1 MENGGASGEG
11 GDDDPGEAL
20 SNTRWFLLEENDNFD
35 VMDDQVRNFSKI
47 SKICFVRFFDCDKGE
62 IDCFSTRRTPSW
74 TPSSTRATLPGRG
87 ATLWANFFFKK
98 KSENQSKIRI
108 WTGLHPLAV
117 PPLPDPAACLPPPD
131 GAADRPGHCPHRGGP
146 GHRLP
151 GRPHLQG
158 HLVRRSGEEE
168 AVGAGG
174 VSASCCCCFHCSSC
188 FWCPVV
194 DYVVFMCC

>member
-1 MENGGASGEG
+1 MGE
-11 GDDDPGEAL
+11 
-20 SNTRWFLLEENDNFD
+20 
-35 VMDDQVRNFSKI
+35 
-47 SKICFVRFFDCDKGE
+47 
-62 IDCFSTRRTPSW
+62 
-74 TPSSTRATLPGRG
+74 
-87 ATLWANFFFKK
+87 FFFKK

-151 GRPHLQG
+151 GRPRLQG

-174 VSASCCCCFHCSSC
+174 VSAYRDAVAVIVSPAFGILLLIMLFLC
-188 FWCPVV
+188 VV
-194 DYVVFMCC
+194 DDNNVVVVVVATASAITTTTTSVLVVVVAAVSMPLLYVYVQCKFSQSLV

>member
-11 GDDDPGEAL
+11 GDDDDPGEAL
-20 SNTRWFLLEENDNFD
+20 SNTRWFLLEANDNFD
-35 VMDDQVRNFSKI
+35 VMDDQVRNFSKNQR
-47 SKICFVRFFDCDKGE
+47 FVLCVFDYGNGE

-87 ATLWANFFFKK
+87 ATLWAKFFFFKK
-98 KSENQSKIRI
+98 QLKNQSKIRI

-131 GAADRPGHCPHRGGP
+131 RAADRPGHCPHRGGP

-151 GRPHLQG
+151 GRPRLQG

-168 AVGAGG
+168 AVGA
-174 VSASCCCCFHCSSC
+174 VSASCCCCFHCFSC
-188 FWCPVV
+188 LWYPVV